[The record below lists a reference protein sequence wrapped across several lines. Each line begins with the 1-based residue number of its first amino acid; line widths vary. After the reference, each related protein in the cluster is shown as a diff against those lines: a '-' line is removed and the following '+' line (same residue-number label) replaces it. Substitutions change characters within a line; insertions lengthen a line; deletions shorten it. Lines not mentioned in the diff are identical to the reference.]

1 MTITA
6 QTSKTGP
13 YNGNGTTTVF
23 SYTFE
28 VQDEAHLVVTLADA
42 AGVETVQVLNTQY
55 TVSGVGNANGGQITM
70 LIAPPVG
77 VTLTISRD
85 IPITQEVDLE
95 NRRSVAP
102 EVLEDAYDKLTQIA
116 QDLSEQV
123 GRAIKTGISTA
134 SPADL
139 PPSDRAGKFLAFDAA
154 GNPTYA
160 SGSGGDA
167 ALRTDLAAAG
177 AGTGADLVGYTA
189 GTGATAR
196 TVQDR
201 LRDIVSV
208 KDFGA
213 VGDGVTDDTAA
224 CQLALDTGKNV
235 FFPDGEYR
243 IVGRL
248 GVSAGQNVT
257 TFGATVT
264 ADPVG
269 SYLGIFG
276 CDGDDINISGFRFKG
291 NGVATTNAIESG
303 FSQLGAAVRGH
314 SVKNITVHNC
324 SFSDFVFVQVY
335 DASVGFNTCSGITV
349 TENRFF
355 SSCAGGL
362 DVNFAYYT
370 GDCIVSKNHS
380 TSATDAFCYISTVG
394 SASVDP
400 AGTELSV
407 TSHHV
412 ISDNIYIKS
421 NGDVVPGGRHG
432 IIVHYNGGDSHSTI
446 TGNVLVNGI
455 RHGIY
460 MRGDNVVGAD
470 TTGPDII
477 SNNIIRYFGGLEA
490 SGGGLSGYGYNSG
503 MKLENTR
510 PAIIDGNLIEKCG
523 YNTDGTART
532 TAISAGM
539 DIIRA
544 MRNVI
549 VSNNQITDING
560 AGMNFAPTVPLGSG
574 DYSIDKLL
582 IDGNIVK
589 DTIRGGIV
597 VVTEGNG
604 TGTNPARAIMIHN
617 NIVDVSV
624 DNFAGIGVNT
634 TANFGACPEVSI
646 RGNTVTASGS
656 ATNRWGIVVSAAIGT
671 EAYQIMG
678 NTLRDLEQGIALA
691 RPGTSGSASI
701 TYTAHR
707 VLGPQVQIAQN
718 IFVDCAEPV
727 YFRTTASGRL
737 GVIDAS
743 NVFYGTSAKPAANM
757 NQFNALLTGRLI
769 GYDASGNALLEIF
782 SDAIPTAAQQ
792 YYAGDRI
799 MNSVPAAGGTI
810 GWVCTTSGTPGT
822 WKTFGSIAP

>member
-1 MTITA
+1 MA
-6 QTSKTGP
+6 
-13 YNGNGTTTVF
+13 
-23 SYTFE
+23 
-28 VQDEAHLVVTLADA
+28 L
-42 AGVETVQVLNTQY
+42 TQ
-55 TVSGVGNANGGQITM
+55 
-70 LIAPPVG
+70 LAPPY
-77 VTLTISRD
+77 
-85 IPITQEVDLE
+85 PIFTDKSGSPLDAGYLYFGEVNKNPETNPIQVYYDPTFTQP
-95 NRRSVAP
+95 A
-102 EVLEDAYDKLTQIA
+102 A
-116 QDLSEQV
+116 QPLRTSNGYV
-123 GRAIKTGISTA
+123 MRNG
-134 SPADL
+134 SPAMIYANSQFSVTVREKNNAL
-139 PPSDRAGKFLAFDAA
+139 VIYS
-154 GNPTYA
+154 PTGYGFTP
-160 SGSGGDA
+160 GSTSA
-167 ALRTDLAAAG
+167 NTDQISYNEG
-177 AGTGADLVGYTA
+177 STGAV
-189 GTGATAR
+189 AR
-196 TVQDR
+196 VLTSR
-201 LRDIVSV
+201 LQDIVSV

-248 GVSAGQNVT
+248 GISAGQNVT

-276 CDGDDINISGFRFKG
+276 CGGDDITISGFRFKG
-291 NGVATTNAIESG
+291 NGVATTNALESG
-303 FSQLGAAVRGH
+303 LTQLGAAVRGH
-314 SVKNITVHNC
+314 NVKNITVHNC
-324 SFSDFVFVQVY
+324 SFADFVFVQV
-335 DASVGFNTCSGITV
+335 DEAIIGFNTCSGITV

-355 SSCAGGL
+355 SSCAVGT
-362 DVNFAYYT
+362 DVNLAYLT

-380 TSATDAFCYISTVG
+380 TAATDKFCYIASVG

-400 AGTELSV
+400 AGTEISV

-421 NGDVVPGGRHG
+421 NGAVDPAGRHG
-432 IIVHYNGGDSHSTI
+432 IAVHYNGGDSHSTI
-446 TGNVLVNGI
+446 TGNILVNGR

-460 MRGDNVVGAD
+460 LRGDNTVGAD

-490 SGGGLSGYGYNSG
+490 TGGTLTGYGYNSG
-503 MKLENTR
+503 IKIENTR

-532 TAISAGM
+532 TAVSAGM
-539 DIIRA
+539 EIVRA

-560 AGMNFAPTVPLGSG
+560 AGMNFSPTVPLGSG

-589 DTIRGGIV
+589 DTTRGGIV
-597 VVTEGNG
+597 ILTDGNG

-624 DNFAGIGVNT
+624 DDFAGIGVDT
-634 TANFGACPEVSI
+634 TNNSGACPEVSI
-646 RGNTVTASGS
+646 RGNTVTASGA
-656 ATNRWGIVVSAAIGT
+656 ATNRWGIVVFAALGI
-671 EAYQIMG
+671 EAYQIMD
-678 NTLRDLEQGIALA
+678 NTLRDLEQGVALS
-691 RPGTSGSASI
+691 RPGASGAVSLS
-701 TYTAHR
+701 YTGHR
-707 VLGPQVQIAQN
+707 VLGTQVQIAQN

-727 YFRTTASGRL
+727 YFRTTALGRL
-737 GVIDAS
+737 GVIDDS
-743 NVFYGTSAKPAANM
+743 NIFYGTSAKPAANM
-757 NQFNALLTGRLI
+757 NAFNALLTGRLI

-782 SDAIPTAAQQ
+782 SDAIPTAVQQ

-799 MNSVPAAGGTI
+799 TNSVPAAGGNI

-822 WKTFGSIAP
+822 WKTFGNIAP